1 VVEDLGLA
9 GPSGR
14 NQVLVKNIE
23 NIVANLGE
31 LCLDLLSVLLDE
43 SNLGRVALRLLLLL
57 NRSNYP
63 PRGTAGTDDILVGDG
78 KKVTLLDGQIAVL
91 RGDNLHVLNHLWKW
105 VAKAVSASL
114 PHGPGMVV
122 RHHDKPSYRSA
133 CSASLAR

>member
-91 RGDNLHVLNHLWKW
+91 RGDNLHVLNHL
-105 VAKAVSASL
+105 
-114 PHGPGMVV
+114 
-122 RHHDKPSYRSA
+122 
-133 CSASLAR
+133 